1 MFKIGQK
8 VVCKSLKTTIS
19 GTPFGI
25 KLGKI
30 YVIEKI
36 INCPICNEEFLCLVG
51 VDTFYQKHCSSCDNL
66 TPWSNIF
73 SSWRFEP
80 LKYNFISNRLIIA
93 EIIKERIDI
102 ETTMQ
107 VEV

>member
-8 VVCKSLKTTIS
+8 VVCKSLKTRVS

-30 YVIEKI
+30 YVIEQI
-36 INCPICNEEFLCLVG
+36 INCPICNEELLCLVG
-51 VDTFYQKHCSSCDNL
+51 VDTLSKKYCSGCYNL
-66 TPWSNIF
+66 TQWSNTF

-80 LKYNFISNRLIIA
+80 LKYDLIPNKLIIA
-93 EIIKERIDI
+93 EIIKEKIDT
-102 ETTMQ
+102 ETKIP

>member
-8 VVCKSLKTTIS
+8 VVCKSLKTPMG

-36 INCPICNEEFLCLVG
+36 INCPFCNKELLCLVG
-51 VDTFYQKHCSSCDNL
+51 VNSLSKKFCSGCDNL
-66 TPWSNIF
+66 TQWSNIF

-80 LKYNFISNRLIIA
+80 LKYDLIPNKLIVA
-93 EIIKERIDI
+93 EIIKEKIDT
-102 ETTMQ
+102 ETTIPIK
-107 VEV
+107 V